1 MEGRGGLPAVTEGCG
16 GCGGCGG
23 SEGFGGFGGDEAE
36 EAVGIEGTGI
46 EGGCEEGLTEGC
58 EEGRE
63 GGCEEGREGGC
74 EDGIEGGCEEGR
86 TGGCVEGGELRSR
99 KLPVFEV
106 DSMDE
111 IVDCE
116 LSVPVEGIADVG
128 IGGGRTAFTTSTFV
142 GIVGAA
148 GLLVWRTVVEWSK
161 DIRRS
166 LCDVKSS
173 IIKDTR
179 VWRIGSSSS
188 ESLMPLGE
196 CADTSAML
204 YSLSFIS

>member
-16 GCGGCGG
+16 GCGGCGGSEG

-46 EGGCEEGLTEGC
+46 EGGCEEGLT
-58 EEGRE
+58 
-63 GGCEEGREGGC
+63 GGCEEGRE
-74 EDGIEGGCEEGR
+74 
-86 TGGCVEGGELRSR
+86 GGCVEGGELRSR

-179 VWRIGSSSS
+179 V
-188 ESLMPLGE
+188 
-196 CADTSAML
+196 
-204 YSLSFIS
+204 

>member
-1 MEGRGGLPAVTEGCG
+1 MEGRGGLPAVTEGCE
-16 GCGGCGG
+16 GCGGCEGCEG
-23 SEGFGGFGGDEAE
+23 SEGFGRFGGDEAE

-63 GGCEEGREGGC
+63 GGCE
-74 EDGIEGGCEEGR
+74 DGIEGGCEEGS
-86 TGGCVEGGELRSR
+86 ELRSR

>member
-16 GCGGCGG
+16 GCGGSEG
-23 SEGFGGFGGDEAE
+23 SEGFGRFGGDEAE

-74 EDGIEGGCEEGR
+74 EEGR
-86 TGGCVEGGELRSR
+86 TGGCEEGSELRSR

-179 VWRIGSSSS
+179 V
-188 ESLMPLGE
+188 
-196 CADTSAML
+196 
-204 YSLSFIS
+204 